1 MLYTTSAGLYGL
13 ATVSRFSQLSGI
25 VQNRSSGITACLV
38 VGTRTIHSP
47 VLLLSSVSTFPS
59 SAAAVL
65 TTLLSFRRR
74 CAISHLLI
82 SSGYRTCVS
91 RRDSFVAFWSS
102 VADVSPLVS
111 VFLYFWFA
119 D

>member
-1 MLYTTSAGLYGL
+1 MLYRTSAGLYGL

-65 TTLLSFRRR
+65 TTVVPSSLRDQPPLDIVGIPDLRESPGFVRRVLVVR
-74 CAISHLLI
+74 CRRLTAGISCITYLI
-82 SSGYRTCVS
+82 S
-91 RRDSFVAFWSS
+91 D
-102 VADVSPLVS
+102 
-111 VFLYFWFA
+111 
-119 D
+119 